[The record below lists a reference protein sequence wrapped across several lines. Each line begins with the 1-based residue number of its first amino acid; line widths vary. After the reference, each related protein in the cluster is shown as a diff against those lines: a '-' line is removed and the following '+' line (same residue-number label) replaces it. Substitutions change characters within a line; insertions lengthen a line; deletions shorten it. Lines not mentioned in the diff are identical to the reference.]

1 MCCKGGTCGSGSGH
15 GPGMGGGCRMKNTWE
30 KAFEYASMPR
40 HGSLSRKLR
49 KGVKIQI
56 NEGTVYEDA
65 VIFLGE
71 DFVRFTQEGEQT
83 TNTYYDWG
91 KIFSIRTYSE

>member
-1 MCCKGGTCGSGSGH
+1 MCCTGGSCGR
-15 GPGMGGGCRMKNTWE
+15 GGGCAGGVGGGKMKSTWE

-40 HGSLSRKLR
+40 HGSLSRTLR

-56 NEGTVYEDA
+56 NEGTVYEEA

-83 TNTYYDWG
+83 TNTYYDWS